1 MCYLKLLFVLFF
13 ITPNVL
19 IAKNISAEDF
29 GSIPDVLSVK
39 ISPDGSKI
47 LMLRN
52 INSKVMLVTRKLDD
66 PDGIENIIPSKEGD
80 YNWAIW
86 ASNDRILA
94 SIRFRGHEDRGRSLQ
109 VKIQRRLVSMTW
121 DGKEQINPLRFKKYD
136 RLRRSFVKRQ
146 PQIQDTI
153 VDILKDDPDHILLQ
167 LDIDAGDEPA
177 VYKVNI
183 KTRKRS
189 RIIRSRRSVDVWVT
203 DQKHNVRYAEG
214 TQEIRGKD
222 TFRHISFYRKGKSSA
237 WETLFD
243 YNMLR
248 ENRPFYF
255 EGFTRDP
262 SVVYITQ
269 DDENGK
275 RALFSYDVDK
285 KQRLKKIAGD
295 PSYDIVDVNID
306 DNYEV
311 EYYQYYREKPVFVR
325 YGERGKILDQLF
337 EEMFPDQIVSIESQ
351 SRSKNE
357 IIVSVTSPIVP
368 PEYYFVNIRDRDVK
382 RVAVSYKNIDRD
394 KLSPMLP
401 VTYNAR
407 DGLEIPAYL
416 SLPKEKQQNLPTIIM
431 PHGGP
436 MARDGWNFDYWT
448 QFLTSRG
455 FAVLQMNYRGSTGY
469 GETFR
474 KAGYHEW
481 GGKMLD
487 DIDDGTKWMI
497 DQGYADPDNI
507 CIMGAS
513 YGGYAALQNT
523 AKGEVDYK
531 CAVAFAPISNI
542 SALMHHL
549 KRINGFKAYLEY
561 VDSEEWTLD
570 EVSPSNNIDKIN
582 IPVLLMHG
590 SNDLSVTVLQSR
602 SFYNSMKEAGKDIRY
617 IEFEDEGHFL
627 STEKYRI
634 QLLKELEAFLNRNIA
649 TS

>member
-1 MCYLKLLFVLFF
+1 MYYYKLFFVLFF
-13 ITPNVL
+13 ITPNAL
-19 IAKNISAEDF
+19 LAKSISAEDF
-29 GSIPDVLSVK
+29 GSIPDVLSVQ

-52 INSKVMLVTRKLDD
+52 INSKIMLVTRKLGD
-66 PDGIENIIPSKEGD
+66 PEGIENIIPNNDGI

-94 SIRFRGHEDRGRSLQ
+94 SVRFRGHEDRGRSLQ
-109 VKIQRRLVSMTW
+109 VKLQRRLVSMTW
-121 DGKEQINPLRFKKYD
+121 DGKEQINPLRFRKLD
-136 RLRRSFVKRQ
+136 RLTRKFIKRQ
-146 PQIQDTI
+146 PQIQDTL

-167 LDIDAGDEPA
+167 LDIDEEDEPA

-183 KTRKRS
+183 KTKKRR
-189 RIIRSRRSVDVWVT
+189 RIINSKRAVDLWIT
-203 DQKHNVRYAEG
+203 DQKHNIRYAEG
-214 TQEIRGKD
+214 IQDLRGKNRV
-222 TFRHISFYRKGKSSA
+222 RHVSFYRKEKSSS
-237 WETLFD
+237 WKTLFD
-243 YNMLR
+243 YNMLE

-255 EGFTRDP
+255 EGFTKDP
-262 SVVYITQ
+262 NIIYITQ

-275 RALFSYDVDK
+275 RALYTYNVDQK
-285 KQRLKKIAGD
+285 TRLEKIAGD
-295 PSYDIVDVNID
+295 PNYDIVDVNID

-311 EYYQYYREKPVFVR
+311 EYYQYYREKSVFVR
-325 YGERGKILDQLF
+325 YGERGKILNQLF
-337 EEMFPDQIVSIESQ
+337 DETFPDQTVSIESQ
-351 SRSKNE
+351 SLSKNE
-357 IIVSVTSPIVP
+357 IIVSVTSPLVP
-368 PEYYFVNIRDRDVK
+368 PEYYFVNIGARDIK
-382 RVAVSYKNIDRD
+382 RIAVSYKNIDRD

-401 VTYNAR
+401 VSYIAR

-416 SLPKEKQQNLPTIIM
+416 SLPKGKQQNLPTIIM

-448 QFLTSRG
+448 QFLTTRG

-487 DIDDGTKWMI
+487 DIDDGAKWMI
-497 DQGYADPDNI
+497 DQGYADPNNM

-513 YGGYAALQNT
+513 YGGYAALQNS

-549 KRINGFKAYLEY
+549 RNINGFKAYLEY

-617 IEFEDEGHFL
+617 VEFEGEGHFL
-627 STEKYRI
+627 SSEKYRI
-634 QLLKELEAFLNRNIA
+634 SLLNELEAFLNRIIH
-649 TS
+649 TQ

>member
-1 MCYLKLLFVLFF
+1 MYYLKLFSVLFF
-13 ITPNVL
+13 IVPNVL
-19 IAKNISAEDF
+19 VAKSITAEDF
-29 GSIPDVLSVK
+29 GSIPDVLSVQ

-66 PDGIENIIPSKEGD
+66 PEGIENIIPNEDGE

-86 ASNDRILA
+86 ASNGRILA

-109 VKIQRRLVSMTW
+109 IKLQRRLVSMSW
-121 DGKEQINPLRFKKYD
+121 DGKEQINPLRFNKFD
-136 RLRRSFVKRQ
+136 RFKRAFVKRQ

-153 VDILKDDPDHILLQ
+153 VDILKDDPDHILIQ
-167 LDIDAGDEPA
+167 LDIDEADEPA
-177 VYKVNI
+177 VYKLNI
-183 KTRKRS
+183 KTKKRRRVIS
-189 RIIRSRRSVDVWVT
+189 SRRAVDLWLT

-222 TFRHISFYRKGKSSA
+222 TFRHVSFYRKGKDSA

-243 YNMLR
+243 YNMLK

-262 SVVYITQ
+262 GVVYITQ

-275 RALFSYDVDK
+275 RALFTYDVDK
-285 KQRLKKIAGD
+285 KQRLEKIAGD

-306 DNYEV
+306 ENYEV

-325 YGERGKILDQLF
+325 YGERGKVLDQLF
-337 EEMFPDQIVSIESQ
+337 SEKFPDQTVSIESQ
-351 SRSKNE
+351 SHSKNE
-357 IIVSVTSPIVP
+357 IIVSITSPVVP
-368 PEYYFVNIRDRDVK
+368 PEYYFVNIRDREIK
-382 RVAVSYKNIDRD
+382 RVAVSYKNIDRE
-394 KLSPMLP
+394 KLTPMLP

-407 DGLEIPAYL
+407 DGFEIPAYL

-448 QFLTSRG
+448 QFLTTRG

-481 GGKMLD
+481 GGKMLY

-497 DQGYADPDNI
+497 DNGYADPNNI

-523 AKGEVDYK
+523 AKGEVNYQ
-531 CAVAFAPISNI
+531 CAIAFAPISNI
-542 SALMHHL
+542 PALMHHL
-549 KRINGFKAYLEY
+549 RNINGFKAYLEY
-561 VDSEEWTLD
+561 VDSDEWTLE

-582 IPVLLMHG
+582 VPVLLMHG

-617 IEFEDEGHFL
+617 LEFEGEGHYL
-627 STEKYRI
+627 SSEKYRI
-634 QLLKELEAFLNRNIA
+634 TLLKELESFLNRNIA
-649 TS
+649 VQ